1 LGRFAGSNFLIRLV
15 NLGGSANQALTLR
28 SIGNGFIESNV
39 GSFGIDTWGIDG
51 SVKLGKLGML
61 GKFGKLG
68 MLGKLGIDGS
78 VKLGMGGINWDTLS
92 VRSFVVGNPNFGIDI
107 DGRPGK
113 VFNEF
118 NEYFAQ
124 SISGFSNFK
133 PETRLSGSLFK
144 TFVDVLLI
152 KLLTLFEIPL
162 SGFWI
167 FIDGGCGNDIIYL

>member
-1 LGRFAGSNFLIRLV
+1 M
-15 NLGGSANQALTLR
+15 
-28 SIGNGFIESNV
+28 
-39 GSFGIDTWGIDG
+39 
-51 SVKLGKLGML
+51 LGKLGI
-61 GKFGKLG
+61 FGNAG
-68 MLGKLGIDGS
+68 RFGIDRLGIDGS
-78 VKLGMGGINWDTLS
+78 VKLGMGGIGGIS
-92 VRSFVVGNPNFGIDI
+92 GIGNPNFGIDI

-152 KLLTLFEIPL
+152 KLLALSEIQL
-162 SGFWI
+162 SGF
-167 FIDGGCGNDIIYL
+167 